1 MTGIKSCISG
11 PFVGPS
17 STRHS
22 QHQTPG
28 QSAMGLLLGLVVG
41 VGCTQDY
48 DINAL
53 EGDDAPA
60 VAPALTPATP
70 SNGVATAPSVVDA
83 NAVADSEAVDPSIGS
98 GTAVADGS
106 VTDPA
111 SAGAADVRFDPR
123 QFNYDAVQPTGDAV
137 EASEDPTHRERE
149 ELFDLNPEM
158 RTSVVDFLFV
168 VDNSTSMGRIRDLV
182 RSGLVSLYDD
192 DPFPADARI
201 AVMSTI
207 PANPSDLS
215 QLHPRVNNQGAQEL
229 EPGFLRLVD
238 AQGIAR
244 FRRAAPDLGASFR
257 FDGCEDAWFEPWE
270 ENDEGVPC
278 LVAHTQIS
286 GTPVRVEAGLS
297 ALQQFLQKQAGE
309 STFRDGAA
317 VHVIFVSDTHS
328 PGLSGGLGRLQ
339 KTGLEVDPI
348 TYGDLQQLV
357 DADNAVSSFKV
368 HAIAPATECVEEW
381 AHLGPRYFDVAE
393 ASGGATLDIC
403 TAEDYAPF
411 IRSLVERSGV
421 IDTPILS
428 LGRPTE
434 AVHQVLLDGQ
444 SVAFDII
451 GDGTAV
457 RVKGFERAAADRKL
471 TVRYRY

>member
-1 MTGIKSCISG
+1 
-11 PFVGPS
+11 
-17 STRHS
+17 
-22 QHQTPG
+22 
-28 QSAMGLLLGLVVG
+28 MGLTLSLVLG

-53 EGDDAPA
+53 DGDDAPV
-60 VAPALTPATP
+60 VAPALTASGP
-70 SNGVATAPSVVDA
+70 SNSVATAPSVADV
-83 NAVADSEAVDPSIGS
+83 NAVVDPDVVDSSIGS
-98 GTAVADGS
+98 GTAVADDS
-106 VTDPA
+106 DLA

-123 QFNYDAVQPTGDAV
+123 QFAYDSVQPSGDAV

-149 ELFDLNPEM
+149 DLFDINPDM

-168 VDNSTSMGRIRDLV
+168 VDNSSSMARIRDLV
-182 RSGLVSLYDD
+182 RSGLVSAYDD

-207 PANPSDLS
+207 PADPADLS
-215 QLHPRVNNQGAQEL
+215 RLHPRVNNLGSQEF
-229 EPGFLRLVD
+229 EPGFLRLVN
-238 AQGIAR
+238 AQGIER
-244 FRRAAPDLGASFR
+244 FRRASPDLGASFR

-270 ENDEGVPC
+270 ENADGVPC

-297 ALQQFLQKQAGE
+297 ALQQFLQKQVGE

-328 PGLSGGLGRLQ
+328 PGLSGGKGRLL

-357 DADNAVSSFKV
+357 DADNSVSSFKV

-381 AHLGPRYFDVAE
+381 AHLGPRYYDVAE

-403 TAEDYAPF
+403 TADDYAPF

-428 LGRPTE
+428 LGRPME

-444 SVAFDII
+444 SVAFDVV

-457 RVKGFERAAADRKL
+457 RLKGFEEATAGRRL